1 MRISPKSQRPTPTAD
16 LGGGAERCVALLRGV
31 NVGIAKRI
39 SMAELRGLF
48 EDLGY
53 QDVSTILNSV
63 NVVFTAP
70 SCATAHHAARVEKA
84 IEGRLGV
91 RSRVIVLTRKE
102 VAAALADNP
111 LASVAEHPSRL
122 LVLAFADPAHTARL
136 ASLQSERWTPEALA
150 VGKRVAYL
158 WCARGI
164 GISRLWTMVNRAIG
178 DTGTARNVTTMT
190 RILATLDSATLAPAR
205 ARTSRAS
212 PSRRPGGRS

>member
-1 MRISPKSQRPTPTAD
+1 MRTSPKSQRPTRATD
-16 LGGGAERCVALLRGV
+16 LDGGAERCVALLRGV
-31 NVGIAKRI
+31 NVGTAKRI
-39 SMAELRGLF
+39 AMVELRRLF

-53 QDVSTILNSV
+53 QDVCTILNSG

-70 SCATAHHAARVEKA
+70 GGAIANHAARVEKA
-84 IEGRLGV
+84 IEERLGV

-111 LASVAEHPSRL
+111 LKSVAEDPSRL
-122 LVLAFADPAHTARL
+122 LVLAFADPRHTARL
-136 ASLQSERWTPEALA
+136 APLQSERWTPEALA

-178 DTGTARNVTTMT
+178 DTGTARNVTTMA
-190 RILATLDSATLAPAR
+190 RILATLDSGTLAPAR
-205 ARTSRAS
+205 ARTSPAS
-212 PSRRPGGRS
+212 PSRRPRERR